1 MDELG
6 GREDLPRSTVVTK
19 RKGRLSVVW
28 LIPILAAVVAVGI
41 AIQQILS
48 EGPTITI
55 VFGAAQGIEA
65 GKTFIKYKDVNI
77 GQVSAVQLSEDF
89 ERVQVTAKMAK
100 SAAGL
105 M

>member
-1 MDELG
+1 MSEAQ
-6 GREDLPRSTVVTK
+6 DLPRSTVVTK